1 MIIRSFLSRYRP
13 ALVAGLLAAL
23 LLPGAALAGDREGD
37 SNLLAQRFQ
46 FGLGTFVNGSSLN
59 IRVDGEAGEIGT
71 PVNWDRTIGDRD
83 DSRFRFDGL
92 WRFSARHHLRLMFT
106 DYSSSAER
114 QIDDEIIWDGDV
126 IPVGVSARGTFGFEV
141 FEAAYEYAFVKR
153 PDLEIAGSVGLHYTR
168 LEATL
173 LADVEVDGE
182 QALVERGGTAD
193 VDAPLP
199 VLGARGQ
206 WRLHNNFYADMLG
219 QAFYLSVGD
228 YTGRILNLRAALL
241 WQFRPRVGV
250 GLGYDWFRVDIDSD
264 ADDFQGAMD
273 WTYEGP
279 QVFLN
284 VAF

>member
-1 MIIRSFLSRYRP
+1 MKMVIRSFLSRWRQLRLP
-13 ALVAGLLAAL
+13 ALLAVL
-23 LLPGAALAGDREGD
+23 LLPGAALARDDD

-46 FGLGTFVNGSSLN
+46 FGLGTFINGSSLN

-71 PVNWDRTIGDRD
+71 PVNWGKTIGDRD
-83 DSRFRFDGL
+83 ESRFRFDGL
-92 WRFSARHHLRLMFT
+92 WRVSERHHLRLMFT

-114 QIDDEIIWDGDV
+114 EIEEEIIWDGDL

-153 PDLEIAGSVGLHYTR
+153 PDVEIAGSVGLHYTQ

-173 LADVEVDGE
+173 LANVQVDGE
-182 QALVERGGTAD
+182 EGQVERGGTAD

-199 VLGARGQ
+199 VFGARGQ
-206 WRLHNNFYADMLG
+206 WRLGNNFYADLLG

-228 YTGRILNLRAALL
+228 YTGRILNLRATVL
-241 WQFRPRVGV
+241 WQWHPRLGV
-250 GLGYDWFRVDIDSD
+250 GIGYDWFRVDIDGD
-264 ADDFQGAMD
+264 ADGFQGTMD

-279 QVFLN
+279 QAFVN